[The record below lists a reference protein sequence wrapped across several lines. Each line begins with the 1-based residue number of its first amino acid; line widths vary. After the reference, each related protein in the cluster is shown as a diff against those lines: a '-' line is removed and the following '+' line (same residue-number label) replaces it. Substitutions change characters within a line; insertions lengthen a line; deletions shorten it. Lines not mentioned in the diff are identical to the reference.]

1 MNSYKKTKSA
11 AKVLINDPK
20 ILMKKTL
27 DTMKIISDIVGST
40 LGPSGR
46 PVLIERQEYGLP
58 NILTKDGVTVYRS
71 LGFQDPVAH
80 AIMES
85 ARDASTKTVAK
96 AGDGTT
102 TATVLSYA
110 LIENLMKLCSHTD
123 EITPQGATRVLED
136 LLVNHIEPFITSSSK
151 KNITRED
158 AFNVAK
164 ISANG
169 DSKLAF
175 AVMECFDIAGN
186 DGAIVVTEQTGPSA
200 YNVEHIEG
208 YSIEMGYEE
217 SCGKFQNLFIN
228 DKANNKIVLENPVFI
243 LYSQVL
249 NDPGTVQLLMEKI
262 GRAWSNPED
271 YGLAKPFSHNIV
283 VVAPAFSEAV
293 LGVFASNTAEP
304 TTLNIVPLVCP
315 KTGVQNSEQHF
326 LEDLAA
332 VTGARVFDPISHP
345 LNVGELQD
353 LGYGIH
359 KIEFS
364 RFKTII
370 HGLCEPELVKERA
383 DSLKKALSEAASSY
397 DAHFLEDRIAR
408 LNGGIAKLKV
418 IGSSSG
424 ELREKKDR
432 AEDAIAAVRG
442 AMAHG
447 CLPGG
452 GWTFARMCHMSFS
465 DPAQKLVFEKVVRP
479 SFQYPIV
486 KILENSGYT
495 REQVKSLTEHIIEQS
510 LDNKSF
516 DAIAKEF
523 VNPFT
528 HGLLDSTPAVLEAVR
543 NSFSIS
549 SVLGTIGGIVVYERD
564 EELERAEAAAS
575 DHFMQSTG
583 LDNA

>member
-11 AKVLINDPK
+11 SKVLINNPDV
-20 ILMKKTL
+20 LTKKVL
-27 DTMKIISDIVGST
+27 DTMKVISDIVGAT

-46 PVLIERQEYGLP
+46 PVLIERQEYGMP

-71 LGFQDPVAH
+71 LGFKDPVSH

-102 TATVLSYA
+102 TATVLSYS
-110 LIENLMKLCSHTD
+110 LIENLMKLCRESA

-136 LLVNHIEPFITSSSK
+136 IFTEDIEPFVVANSK
-151 KNITRED
+151 KGISRED
-158 AFNVAK
+158 ALNVAK

-169 DSKLAF
+169 DKKLAS
-175 AVMECFDIAGN
+175 AVMECFDIAGS
-186 DGAIVVTEQTGPSA
+186 DGAIVVTEQTGSSS
-200 YNVEHIEG
+200 YLVEHIEG

-217 SCGKFQNLFIN
+217 SCAKFQNLFIN
-228 DKANNKIVLENPVFI
+228 DKGNNKIVLEKPVFI
-243 LYSQVL
+243 LYSQIMT
-249 NDPGTVQLLMEKI
+249 DPGVVQLLMEKI
-262 GRAWSNPED
+262 GQAWTHPEQF
-271 YGLAKPFSHNIV
+271 GLSKPFSHNVV
-283 VVAPAFSEAV
+283 VVAPAFSESV
-293 LGVFASNTAEP
+293 LGVFATNTAE
-304 TTLNIVPLVCP
+304 TATLNIVPLVCP

-326 LEDLAA
+326 LEDLSS
-332 VTGARVFDPISHP
+332 VTGASIFDPISKP
-345 LNVGELQD
+345 LNTGELQD
-353 LGYGIH
+353 LGYGIE

-364 RFKTII
+364 RFKTVI

-383 DSLKKALSEAASSY
+383 EVLKNALEQAASSY
-397 DAHFLEDRIAR
+397 DRHFLEDRIAR

-418 IGSSSG
+418 VGSSSA

-442 AMAHG
+442 AMSHG

-452 GWTFARMCHMSFS
+452 GWTFARLCSLEIA
-465 DPAQKLVFEKVVRP
+465 DPNKKLVFENVVKP
-479 SFQYPIV
+479 ALQYPIV
-486 KILENSGYT
+486 KILQNTGYT
-495 REQVKSLTEHIIEQS
+495 DSSVDSIRQDILSKSKEGLC
-510 LDNKSF
+510 F
-516 DAIAKEF
+516 DAVVRKF
-523 VNPFT
+523 VEPYS
-528 HGLLDSTPAVLEAVR
+528 HGLLDSTPAVLEALR

-564 EELERAEAAAS
+564 EELERQEASAS
-575 DHFMQSTG
+575 DHYMKSTG